1 LSSEIELAIGS
12 VALSVDGGDNEGFV
26 TVCTS
31 GVSVS
36 VVEISSAGVSS
47 VDCSRY

>member
-1 LSSEIELAIGS
+1 MSSEIELAIGS
-12 VALSVDGGDNEGFV
+12 VALSVDGGDNERFV

-31 GVSVS
+31 GLSVS
-36 VVEISSAGVSS
+36 VVEISS